1 MRTSFFRRR
10 ASVRPPIRV
19 HRAAHAHVAH
29 DWKSTTERHT
39 ANEDVRLP
47 PVRLRHGGDKLV
59 HERVLAGMYRRFFP
73 ERAES
78 ALHGGTPA
86 PQCVWPLARRA
97 LVPEAVENCTGA
109 LASRSRAV
117 APARRD
123 G

>member
-47 PVRLRHGGDKLV
+47 PVRLRHGGDKFV
-59 HERVLAGMYRRFFP
+59 HERVFAGMYRRFFP
-73 ERAES
+73 QRAEG

-86 PQCVWPLARRA
+86 PQCACPLARRA
-97 LVPEAVENCTGA
+97 VVPEAVESVVFFSNNDNPP
-109 LASRSRAV
+109 LKQ
-117 APARRD
+117 P
-123 G
+123 